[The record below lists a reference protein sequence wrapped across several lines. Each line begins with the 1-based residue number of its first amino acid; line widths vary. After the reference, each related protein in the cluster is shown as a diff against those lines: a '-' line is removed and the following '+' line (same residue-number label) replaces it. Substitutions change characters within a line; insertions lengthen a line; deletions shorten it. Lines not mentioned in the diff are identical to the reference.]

1 MSKRHK
7 VTITDIA
14 KHVGMTN
21 MTVSR
26 ALNKPHLVKPAT
38 RDKILAAASQLGYV
52 PNAFASH
59 LRSRKNRLIGL
70 VTASVDNPFYSEVI
84 KAISRAAK
92 QQNYTIMLIDSD
104 GSPALE
110 EVAIETLL
118 SYQVAG
124 IILSPVS
131 DGASYRPAYL
141 DRLREARLPMVML
154 DRTLNVPD
162 FSRVILDNRLAG
174 RLLGEL
180 LLNQGVRRV
189 LALTGPRDSQISLE
203 RLAGFE
209 EAYCAADVS
218 LMIETRAGDYTMQPA
233 YRDMV
238 AYLRRGKLPDA
249 VFGFNQLITMGAMRA
264 LHDARVSREQ
274 VTVVGIDRLPYADIF
289 DVSVPC
295 AAHDT
300 YRAGQEAFRLLFEQI
315 KDPMAGDS
323 EVVISATL
331 IR

>member
-1 MSKRHK
+1 MARRGK

-14 KHVGMTN
+14 RHVGMTN

-26 ALNKPHLVKPAT
+26 ALNKPHLVKPET
-38 RDKILAAASQLGYV
+38 RDKILAAARELGYV
-52 PNAFASH
+52 PNAFASQ
-59 LRSRKNRLIGL
+59 LRSRENRLIGL

-84 KAISRAAK
+84 KAISREAK
-92 QQNYTIMLIDSD
+92 RRHYTIMLIDTD

-131 DGASYRPAYL
+131 DGAEYRPAYL
-141 DRLREARLPMVML
+141 DRLRQAKLPVVML
-154 DRTLNVPD
+154 DRTLAIPD
-162 FSRVILDNRLAG
+162 FSRVVLANRHAG

-180 LLNQGVRRV
+180 LAKRGIQHV
-189 LALTGPRDSQISLE
+189 LALTGPRDSRISLE

-209 EAYCAADVS
+209 DAYREAGVA
-218 LMIETRAGDYTMQPA
+218 LTLEQRAGDYTLQPA
-233 YRDMV
+233 YREMA
-238 AYLRRGKLPDA
+238 AYLRKGALPDA
-249 VFGFNQLITMGAMRA
+249 VFGFNQLITLGAMRA
-264 LHDARVSREQ
+264 LHDARISRDH
-274 VTVVGIDRLPYADIF
+274 VTVVGVDRLPYADIF

-300 YRAGQEAFRLLFEQI
+300 YRAGREAVHLLFEQI
-315 KDPMAGDS
+315 EDS
-323 EVVISATL
+323 QAEVREVVVSASL
-331 IR
+331 LL

>member
-1 MSKRHK
+1 MVRRSKA
-7 VTITDIA
+7 TITDIA

-26 ALNKPHLVKPAT
+26 ALNKPDKVKPET
-38 RDKILAAASQLGYV
+38 RERILAAARELGYV
-52 PNAFASH
+52 PNASAIA

-92 QQNYTIMLIDSD
+92 QQNYTIMLIDTD
-104 GSPALE
+104 GSPELE
-110 EVAIETLL
+110 EVAIETLF

-131 DGASYRPAYL
+131 DGVGYRPAYL
-141 DRLREARLPMVML
+141 ERLRQARLPVVML

-180 LLNQGVRRV
+180 LAGRGIRRV
-189 LALTGPRDSQISLE
+189 LALTGPRDSRISLE

-209 EAYCAADVS
+209 EAYRTADVE
-218 LMIETRAGDYTMQPA
+218 LVIETRAGDYTLQPA
-233 YRDMV
+233 YRDMA
-238 AYLRRGKLPDA
+238 AYLRRGALPDA
-249 VFGFNQLITMGAMRA
+249 VFGFNQLITLGAMRA
-264 LHDARVSREQ
+264 LHDARVSRDK
-274 VTVVGIDRLPYADIF
+274 VMVVGVDRLPYADIF

-300 YRAGQEAFRLLFEQI
+300 YRAGHEAFSLLFEQI
-315 KDPMAGDS
+315 KDPTAAS
-323 EVVISATL
+323 REVVVSATL
-331 IR
+331 IQ